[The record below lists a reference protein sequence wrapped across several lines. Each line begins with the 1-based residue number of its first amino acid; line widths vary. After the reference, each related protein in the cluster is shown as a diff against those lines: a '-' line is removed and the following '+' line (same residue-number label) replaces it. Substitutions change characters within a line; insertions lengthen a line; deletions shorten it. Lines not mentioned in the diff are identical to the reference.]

1 MKKIFTILCA
11 VGLIATAKA
20 QTPLNNGGF
29 ETWSN
34 SLPASW
40 GTYDGVLV
48 SIGQPNPGT
57 ANQETT
63 VALVKELASSIRLE
77 PKAIA
82 ALGGKIAPGYA
93 TYGVMAVVGGSS
105 IARYGTAFTSRPD
118 SISFWINYVPSGGDT
133 AVLTFSLTKNT
144 ALVGG
149 IGASVNSATILPTS
163 TGGWVK
169 ATIPFIYQNANIPDT
184 LSISFS
190 TGYIQNTL
198 GTKLYVDDVKLIYN
212 TPPPPP
218 TATVTPAGPI
228 NLCTGGS
235 QVLTASTGAGYSYQ
249 WSNTGGPISGATSG
263 TFTATAT
270 GTYSV
275 KVTSTGGT
283 ASSTGVV
290 VTVNPN
296 PTVTVSVTQSNC
308 ATPTGT
314 ATANASGG
322 TGVLTYAWS
331 PAGSGASLT
340 AKPAGTYTVTVT
352 DTKSCKATASNT
364 ITNPNA
370 PTASLGSSTPPTCS
384 YSTNG
389 QATITASG
397 GSGSGYTYTWSA
409 GANTATRNDLAGGT
423 AYTVTVKDGLS
434 CAATATVNVNLTAP
448 AALAPTQS
456 NVNAVKCKGGNNGTA
471 TLSTTGGTPNYTYNW
486 GGGTTGAAQ
495 TALTAKTYQVTVTD
509 SKSCTATTSVVI
521 GEPAAALSA
530 TTSKTN
536 TTATALPVGGTSP
549 YTYTWSTSP
558 AQNTATATG
567 LAKGTYTVT
576 VKDANLCNTT
586 ATVTVLGPNSIETI
600 SAGITTLNVYPNP
613 SNGVFNL
620 EVSLKDASDLTISI
634 SDIAGRKAFE
644 TTEKNVT
651 DLTKQISLNNLSKGI
666 YVVNI
671 KTATGSAN
679 QRIVIE

>member
-20 QTPLNNGGF
+20 QQPTNGGLN
-29 ETWSN
+29 TWTSVAN
-34 SLPASW
+34 PDGWATFGSGLGFPQAYPLAVRDTADKIEGTSSAKLTTTDLSSLGA
-40 GTYDGVLV
+40 GV
-48 SIGQPNPGT
+48 
-57 ANQETT
+57 
-63 VALVKELASSIRLE
+63 VA
-77 PKAIA
+77 
-82 ALGGKIAPGYA
+82 GYL
-93 TYGVMAVVGGSS
+93 
-105 IARYGTAFTSRPD
+105 RYGTITLVGSTPVSGKLPFAFRPDTLFFAYKYTPTTADTAYWQIELTKNGADLIAGGNTLAPSATWQSIYIVLTSLYANASTPD
-118 SISFWINYVPSGGDT
+118 SIALEFSSSLNVPVAGSVLKIDAVRFGYVAS
-133 AVLTFSLTKNT
+133 AV
-144 ALVGG
+144 
-149 IGASVNSATILPTS
+149 
-163 TGGWVK
+163 
-169 ATIPFIYQNANIPDT
+169 
-184 LSISFS
+184 
-190 TGYIQNTL
+190 
-198 GTKLYVDDVKLIYN
+198 
-212 TPPPPP
+212 PP

-228 NLCTGGS
+228 NICSGSS
-235 QVLTASTGAGYSYQ
+235 QVLTAGTGTGYSYQ
-249 WSNTGGPISGATSG
+249 WSNASGPIGGATSG
-263 TFTATAT
+263 TYTASAT
-270 GTYSV
+270 GTYTV

-283 ASSTGVV
+283 ATSNAVV
-290 VTVNPN
+290 VTQNPN
-296 PTVTVSVTQSNC
+296 PGVTVAVTQSNC

-314 ATANASGG
+314 ATATGTGG
-322 TGVLTYAWS
+322 TGTLTYTWS
-331 PAGSGASLT
+331 PSGSGATLT
-340 AKPAGTYTVTVT
+340 GKPAGLYTVTVT
-352 DTKSCKATASNT
+352 DTKGCTATASKT

-397 GSGSGYTYTWSA
+397 GSGSGYTYTWNA

-620 EVSLKDASDLTISI
+620 EVSLKDASDLTISV

-666 YVVNI
+666 YIVNI